1 MKYRVQGRPIDS
13 EAGPVMSSQSGR
25 VMLFPV
31 ASVDP
36 VFDDSILDGVKE
48 TWKRILGNE
57 VEESEFLKFE
67 ERTEDEEEGL

>member
-1 MKYRVQGRPIDS
+1 
-13 EAGPVMSSQSGR
+13 MSSQSGR
-25 VMLFPV
+25 VMLFPI

-36 VFDDSILDGVKE
+36 VFDDSILAGVKE
-48 TWKRILGNE
+48 IWKRILGNE